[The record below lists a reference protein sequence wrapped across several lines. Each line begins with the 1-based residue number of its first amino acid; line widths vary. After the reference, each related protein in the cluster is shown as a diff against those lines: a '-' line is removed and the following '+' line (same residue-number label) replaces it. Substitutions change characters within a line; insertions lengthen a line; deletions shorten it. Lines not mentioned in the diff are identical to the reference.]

1 MAVARPFT
9 FLCGADDFLVGRLA
23 RERFDALAAEVP
35 DEFAREVVHGFGR
48 WRTCR
53 GCWPR

>member
-23 RERFDALAAEVP
+23 R
-35 DEFAREVVHGFGR
+35 
-48 WRTCR
+48 
-53 GCWPR
+53 